1 MGQIINIING
11 HVNEV
16 LGKNED
22 IKEKR
27 MEICKKCPLY
37 KETSMGPICNP
48 KLYISE
54 TDKTTVIDRP
64 RIGYKRGCGCALAR
78 KTKLSNARC
87 IVLKW

>member
-64 RIGYKRGCGCALAR
+64 RIGYKRGCGCRLNA
-78 KTKLSNARC
+78 KTRLQNSKC
-87 IVLKW
+87 IINKW